1 MAAPLRLGSCRA
13 LLVAIVALALAAPLA
28 AEDRAAGQ
36 FVDTKHDGPR
46 TSNFRPSRGG
56 VSSPPEN
63 SLEGV
68 IDYARR
74 EQAYL
79 SATLEDFTCRLVKRE
94 RIDGILEEPQF
105 IDMRVREE
113 HRANGRVVQPLS
125 IYLRFL
131 APANVAGRKVLYVA
145 GQNDGKMLVRN
156 GGRHFDYVLAKIEPW
171 GEAAQK
177 ESLVPITET
186 GFNRALGHMIEVLE
200 KDMRIDP
207 SGENTRVERIAGAK
221 INGRKAHLIRI
232 IHPKHQPGLEF
243 HIANVFV
250 DDELHVPVRVDYSG
264 WSRLASQPPPLLAE
278 YTYTDLKLNVGLV
291 DGDFVPSMLRS
302 NP

>member
-1 MAAPLRLGSCRA
+1 MAVLLRLPICRA
-13 LLVAIVALALAAPLA
+13 LLVAFAVGAMAWPSWAEERAGGQLAH
-28 AEDRAAGQ
+28 
-36 FVDTKHDGPR
+36 TNNDGRR
-46 TSNFRPSRGG
+46 TANFRPT
-56 VSSPPEN
+56 PEGAP
-63 SLEGV
+63 SAADHPLVGV

-79 SATLEDFTCRLVKRE
+79 NATVQDFTCRLVKRE

-113 HRANGRVVQPLS
+113 QREGGRVVQPLS
-125 IYLRFL
+125 IYLYFL
-131 APANVAGRKVLYVA
+131 GPASVARRKVLYVA

-156 GGRHFDYVLAKIEPW
+156 GGRHFDYVLAKVEPW

-186 GFNRALGHMIEVLE
+186 GFNRALARMIDVLE
-200 KDMRIDP
+200 KDMQIDP
-207 SGENTRVERIAGAK
+207 NGANTRVERVAGAK
-221 INGRKAHLIRI
+221 INDRPVHLIRI
-232 IHPKHQPGLEF
+232 IHPKQQPGLEF

-250 DDELHVPVRVDYSG
+250 DDELHVPVRVSYSG
-264 WSRLASQPPPLLAE
+264 WSRLASQSPPLLAE

-291 DGDFVPSMLRS
+291 AGYFSPSMLRS